1 VQWVTLPSAYK
12 SELLTALEATLPTLN
27 NREVSNVFWAL
38 GKTNINY
45 NEHLS
50 TSFRETLTSC
60 LVGDVGDMKLFDLE
74 SIFVG
79 LGLMQVS
86 HAQSHLDSNKWE
98 DDKIREDI
106 AFHSKFV
113 TSPST

>member
-1 VQWVTLPSAYK
+1 VQWATLPSAYK

-27 NREVSNVFWAL
+27 NRELSNVFWAL

-50 TSFRETLTSC
+50 ASFRETLTNC
-60 LVGDVGDMKLFDLE
+60 LVGDAGDMKLFDLE

-86 HAQSHLDSNKWE
+86 HVMGITFN
-98 DDKIREDI
+98 
-106 AFHSKFV
+106 SKFLI
-113 TSPST
+113 PFNA

>member
-1 VQWVTLPSAYK
+1 MYQ

-27 NREVSNVFWAL
+27 NRELSNVFWAL

-50 TSFRETLTSC
+50 ASFRETLINC
-60 LVGDVGDMKLFDLE
+60 LVGDAGDMKLFDLE

-86 HAQSHLDSNKWE
+86 HVRSS
-98 DDKIREDI
+98 I
-106 AFHSKFV
+106 AGTKKEENIFHFKFSKFSYYDV
-113 TSPST
+113 